1 MDALIKDDELLKNIM
16 IFGIKSVIVLK
27 KKLIVN
33 PSSTKLFMKTKV
45 RSYGNET
52 IDFYTRKIP
61 EAGFV
66 V

>member
-1 MDALIKDDELLKNIM
+1 MDAFIKDDELLKNIM
-16 IFGIKSVIVLK
+16 IFGIVS
-27 KKLIVN
+27 
-33 PSSTKLFMKTKV
+33 PFSTKLFMKTKV